1 MKPIIGITTG
11 EILNAK
17 FAWAPYVYGQSHT
30 YVEAIK
36 SAGGIPVLLPFL
48 QNKEDISHLV
58 STIDGVLFAG
68 GNDVTPELY
77 GEEVTHAVDTSRAR
91 DEWELALME
100 AAQNQTKP
108 IFTICRGTQLLN
120 VSRGGTLYQDIQ
132 LDQHSQSNHSSSE
145 EFENAEHLAH
155 KITLEPDSKLA
166 RILGEN
172 NVKTNSQHHQAIKK
186 LGKDLSITARA
197 EDGVVEGVEDSS
209 KEFVMG
215 VQSHPEGLFASTEP
229 TWARIFEAFVQAAK
243 KKI

>member
-36 SAGGIPVLLPFL
+36 SAGGVPVLLPFL
-48 QNKEDISHLV
+48 QDKKDIAQLV
-58 STIDGVLFAG
+58 ATLDGVLFSG
-68 GNDVTPELY
+68 GNDVTPEFY
-77 GEEVTHAVDTSRAR
+77 GEEVTHAVETSRAR
-91 DEWELALME
+91 DEWELALIDE
-100 AAQNQTKP
+100 AQKQDKP

-132 LDQHSQSNHSSSE
+132 LDRHSQSNHSSSE

-155 KITLEPDSKLA
+155 TITLEADSKLSN
-166 RILGEN
+166 ILGE
-172 NVKTNSQHHQAIKK
+172 KDIQTNSQHHQAIKK
-186 LGKDLSITARA
+186 LGKGLIVTARA

-209 KEFVMG
+209 KAFVMG
-215 VQSHPEGLFASTEP
+215 VQSHPEGLFASAEP
-229 TWARIFEAFVQAAK
+229 KWARLFEAFIGAAK
-243 KKI
+243 K